1 LNVGGRRRYRRVW
14 IGRELALDG
23 HYTTEDR
30 GVEQQPPPAFD
41 DLFRE
46 VNDRIVELGTRFGFR
61 DETLELICECDD
73 SACTAHMSIP
83 TADYAQV
90 RASAGRH
97 VVVAGHEHS
106 GRVVERGDGYVV
118 VED

>member
-1 LNVGGRRRYRRVW
+1 M
-14 IGRELALDG
+14 DG
-23 HYTTEDR
+23 HYTTEGR
-30 GVEQQPPPAFD
+30 GIEQQAPPAFD

-73 SACTAHMSIP
+73 SACTSHMSIP
-83 TADYAQV
+83 TVEYKQV
-90 RASAGRH
+90 RAAQRRH

-106 GRVVERGDGYVV
+106 GRVVARGEGYVV